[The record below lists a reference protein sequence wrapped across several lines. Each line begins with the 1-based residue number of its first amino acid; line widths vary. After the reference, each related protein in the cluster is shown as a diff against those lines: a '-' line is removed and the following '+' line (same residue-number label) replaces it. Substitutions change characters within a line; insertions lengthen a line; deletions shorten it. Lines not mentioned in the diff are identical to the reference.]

1 MPLKLARHWADF
13 KAPVQVTLLGL
24 PGNQQQQQQVL
35 ATIAAD
41 KTEAKVTVNLRP
53 NIPPGVYTV
62 VFRGQAQFQYAKEGS
77 KQKQNVTV
85 VLPSP
90 PLTLTVVKK

>member
-1 MPLKLARHWADF
+1 
-13 KAPVQVTLLGL
+13 VQITMLGL
-24 PGNQQQQQQVL
+24 PGNQQQQQQVI

-41 KTEAKVTVNLRP
+41 KTEAKVTLIVRP

-62 VFRGQAQFQYAKEGS
+62 VFRGQAQFQHAKDPMA

-90 PLTLTVVKK
+90 PLTLTVTKK